1 MQMREVE
8 NAISIPRL
16 ERRNGRLMTRSGDV
30 RSNIDEAAVLAFN
43 AGSSSV
49 KWAMFS
55 HSSPGRRLLHGAVE
69 RIGDGAVVFVRDSR
83 GVYLLHRHEQ
93 VANHTEAFRLIE
105 ALIKQSE
112 WYSGLKAIG
121 HRIVHGGR
129 RGAGPVALSSDVE
142 DELREFTALA
152 PLHQPHN
159 LAGVAAA
166 RRMLPH
172 LPQIGCFDT
181 DFHRDMPAVAQITT
195 LPRPYF
201 ENGIRRFGYHGLS
214 FEYILEE
221 LRQEKTDVAKERIV
235 VAHLGGG
242 SSVCAIKE
250 GRSIETTMGFS
261 TLSGLPM
268 GTRCGDL
275 DPGLVLHLAAQ
286 KDMTIESLTRLLYSE
301 AGMLGLSQ
309 LSGSMQE
316 LLDKLDEPAVREA
329 VDVFCY
335 HTRQRIAGLT
345 ASLSGIDRLV
355 FTGGIGTNAPL
366 IRANICAGLEY
377 LGIAIDQQRNDAGS
391 RLISRVGASV
401 VVQAIATDEE
411 AIIAK
416 HVSDF
421 LRASAEF
428 DHNSASPGIET

>member
-1 MQMREVE
+1 
-8 NAISIPRL
+8 
-16 ERRNGRLMTRSGDV
+16 MTRSRDAQFDADV
-30 RSNIDEAAVLAFN
+30 PTVLAFN

-49 KWAMFS
+49 KWAIFS
-55 HSSPGRRLLHGAVE
+55 HSSPGRRLLYGAAE
-69 RIGDGAVVFVRDSR
+69 QIGNGGLISVRDSR
-83 GVYLLHRHEQ
+83 GVDLHRRQERI
-93 VANHTEAFRLIE
+93 ADHTEAFRLIE
-105 ALIKQSE
+105 ELIKESA
-112 WYSGLKAIG
+112 WSAGLAAVG

-129 RGAGPVALSSDVE
+129 CSAGPVILTADTEEKLH
-142 DELREFTALA
+142 EFTALA

-159 LAGVAAA
+159 LAGIAAA

-172 LPQIGCFDT
+172 LAQIGCFDT
-181 DFHRDMPAVAQITT
+181 DFHRDMPRLAQLTT
-195 LPRPYF
+195 LPRSYF
-201 ENGIRRFGYHGLS
+201 AKGIRRFGYHGLS

-221 LRQEKTDVAKERIV
+221 LRRDGVDVAKERII

-268 GTRCGDL
+268 GTRSGDL

-286 KDMTIESLTRLLYSE
+286 KDMTIEGLTRLLYSE
-301 AGMLGLSQ
+301 SGMRGLSQ
-309 LSGSMQE
+309 LSGSMKE
-316 LLDKLDEPAVREA
+316 LLDKLDEPAAREA

-335 HTRQRIAGLT
+335 HARQRIAGLT
-345 ASLSGIDRLV
+345 ASLAGIDRLV
-355 FTGGIGTNAPL
+355 FTGGIGANAPMV
-366 IRANICAGLEY
+366 RANICAGLEY
-377 LGIAIDQQRNDAGS
+377 LGIALDERRNNAGS
-391 RLISRVGASV
+391 RLISSAGASV

-421 LRASAEF
+421 LRASAES
-428 DHNSASPGIET
+428 DQNIAPPGVET